1 MGWSLTSAV
10 CLAAAL
16 LTAGCASVPE
26 PETMPMEGR
35 GPEVAP
41 PAAPATETAM
51 PEMAMTSTG
60 TADDRS
66 LVGGEGSRAR
76 REVPLV
82 FARTDSIEHEWAAGD
97 GRRMQVVFCLS
108 YSARADETEM
118 AAESVRANWQAAVQ
132 RAQAVCET
140 LVPRDELNRMGCEDM
155 LCQQLSDVLFGDGRQ
170 RPTGNV
176 ERVIWERLV
185 WR

>member
-1 MGWSLTSAV
+1 MRGVDTKPCHVSSKSV
-10 CLAAAL
+10 AL
-16 LTAGCASVPE
+16 
-26 PETMPMEGR
+26 R
-35 GPEVAP
+35 GP
-41 PAAPATETAM
+41 
-51 PEMAMTSTG
+51 SW
-60 TADDRS
+60 R
-66 LVGGEGSRAR
+66 
-76 REVPLV
+76 
-82 FARTDSIEHEWAAGD
+82 GD
-97 GRRMQVVFCLS
+97 GS
-108 YSARADETEM
+108 
-118 AAESVRANWQAAVQ
+118 VQ